1 MHSTT
6 THTINL
12 HTSYAFCTHTEWV
25 HSYNNPLLVNQPVS
39 GITLHFHHKM
49 EYSQT
54 YDPDSGHFS
63 TTIDFPPDESITWGK
78 SSPKKSEKP
87 VSRTLDSEFGIPMT
101 DLDNPG
107 FEASP
112 RSGNKNS
119 KYDPERA
126 ADDVEEGSE
135 TSENKCWT
143 FVDSVL
149 DVLKEFYAD
158 NKSVVLSTIYTILVL
173 LYLAYI
179 IYACFYDFQEAMV
192 LFIISCIAFGLF
204 LYGVIRDYAGK
215 DIYNATC
222 KPGGNFVDKYWR
234 YIRWPLYFGLVA
246 AVGVALFFLC
256 RDNPVQLISAGGLVV
271 FVLFTYV
278 FSKHPRS
285 VKWRPVVWGL
295 ALQFI
300 LGLFILRTSIGFQ
313 VFEFLGD
320 LVQTFLNFTD
330 EGSRFVFGDSYQD
343 HFFAFKVLP
352 VVIYFSACISVFY
365 YLGVMQV
372 VIAKLA
378 WLMQKTMHTSASESL
393 NAAGN
398 IFIGQSEAP
407 LLIRPYLPKMTR
419 SELHAVMTGGF
430 ATIAGS
436 VLGAYISFGISASH
450 LLSASVMSAPAALA
464 IAKLFYPETE
474 ISQTRTAAQVKLP
487 KGEERNVIEAASSG
501 ASTAVM
507 LALNIGAN
515 LIAFLALLALFN
527 GILGYLGVLV
537 GIEGLSFELICS
549 YLFIP
554 IAFLMGV
561 ETQDC
566 RVVAELIGTKTFLNE
581 FVAYERLAEYISHR
595 GTDEIS
601 LSDRSEVIATY
612 ALCGFANLSSIGIQL
627 GGLTPMAP
635 SRRGDFAAVAIRSL
649 VAGTIACFM
658 TACIAGVLYVPPT
671 ENFLG
676 TTIMPGGISPVSNLT
691 TPTT

>member
-1 MHSTT
+1 MAEVKSD
-6 THTINL
+6 
-12 HTSYAFCTHTEWV
+12 
-25 HSYNNPLLVNQPVS
+25 
-39 GITLHFHHKM
+39 HHM
-49 EYSQT
+49 
-54 YDPDSGHFS
+54 DILPA
-63 TTIDFPPDESITWGK
+63 
-78 SSPKKSEKP
+78 
-87 VSRTLDSEFGIPMT
+87 DSEFGIPMT

-601 LSDRSEVIATY
+601 LSARSEVITTY
-612 ALCGFANLSSIGIQL
+612 ALCGFANLGSVGIMMAA
-627 GGLTPMAP
+627 LTSMAP
-635 SRRGDFAAVAIRSL
+635 NRKGDIASVAVRALIS
-649 VAGTIACFM
+649 GTTACFM
-658 TACIAGVLYVPPT
+658 TACIAGVLYT
-671 ENFLG
+671 EPAAMLDPA
-676 TTIMPGGISPVSNLT
+676 TVLPGGIENVTDVMMAKMS
-691 TPTT
+691 